1 MDEVVA
7 YIGIGSNLDDPEH
20 QVRSAIEALAGLPES
35 RVTGVS
41 RLYRTP
47 PWGMTEQPLFVNAAV
62 ALRTRLSA
70 RALLDGLLAIERARG
85 RRRDGPRWG
94 PRVLDLDILLYGD
107 RSFNED
113 GLGIP
118 HPRIA
123 ERAFVLMP
131 LADLDADLVV
141 PGHGRVR
148 ELLAHIDTA
157 GCTPMVDAG
166 AEAGAP

>member
-20 QVRSAIEALAGLPES
+20 QVQSAIEELARLPES
-35 RVTGVS
+35 RVTRASG
-41 RLYRTP
+41 LYRTP
-47 PWGMTEQPLFVNAAV
+47 PWGMTEQPPFVNAAV
-62 ALRTRLSA
+62 SLRTRLSP
-70 RALLDGLLAIERARG
+70 RALLDGLLAIERSRG
-85 RRRDGPRWG
+85 RVRDGTRWG
-94 PRVLDLDILLYGD
+94 PRVLDLDILLYGG
-107 RSFNED
+107 RSLHED
-113 GLGIP
+113 GLHIP

-148 ELLAHIDTA
+148 ELLAHVDTA
-157 GCTPMVDAG
+157 GCTPIAQ
-166 AEAGAP
+166 AGAP